1 VQTTFITKIIIMHLR
16 KKKILIRINLD
27 IICVTWTINVS
38 IMPFSRLI
46 LDVSLKTIQMVK
58 HWAVNEE

>member
-1 VQTTFITKIIIMHLR
+1 MHLR